1 MTSNNLQCEMGFHAE
16 ANSLTKWKV
25 QLAFSGWSFCI
36 TCVHGHPQGR
46 GNGHLSPPGNCD

>member
-36 TCVHGHPQGR
+36 
-46 GNGHLSPPGNCD
+46 